1 LGVDAAIIF
10 SDILVVPEAMGLP
23 YEMIESK
30 GPYFPEIIKSAHD
43 IDKLRVP
50 DPEEA
55 LAYVTD
61 AIRLTKKELDQR
73 VPLIGFAG
81 APWTI
86 FCYMTEGKGSKEFAT
101 ARRWIM
107 AEPVLARRLLDRIT
121 EMTSVY
127 LKSQIAAGADMIQL
141 FDSWAGVLGPET
153 YREFAI
159 PCLKRICDDLK
170 DEGVPITLFSKG
182 AHFAIADLA
191 ALPCNTLGID
201 WTTDIA
207 KARIDVGSERTL
219 QGNLDPAVLYAED
232 EKIVKE
238 TQLMLSRFGKRR
250 HIANLG
256 HGVYPDT
263 APEKV
268 KLFIETV
275 KGYRHDV

>member
-1 LGVDAAIIF
+1 
-10 SDILVVPEAMGLP
+10 
-23 YEMIESK
+23 MIESK
-30 GPYFPEIIKSAHD
+30 GPYFPEVIKSAHD